1 MIVYTIIFSYIPPS
15 SVLFSSTTQPLLH
28 NRVHDSH
35 GIGGV
40 VQPPSPKK
48 SYISFWALKLCFA
61 PVLDL
66 WEYKLITGET
76 NFGACVWRRHG
87 GSIVLAAKSRNPIL
101 GVKNKFFWK
110 ITTAI
115 EFYAQ
120 KLTYM
125 PIFMNFGQLSFF
137 SYTWRHTGKV
147 AGGTSRWSGTAPVT
161 C

>member
-1 MIVYTIIFSYIPPS
+1 MTIS
-15 SVLFSSTTQPLLH
+15 SWTLVGIYLSHTAWDTSTNPLLGYVWARQCWDSTTP
-28 NRVHDSH
+28 
-35 GIGGV
+35 
-40 VQPPSPKK
+40 PKK
-48 SYISFWALKLCFA
+48 SYMQLSAEAVLCTSFRPW
-61 PVLDL
+61 
-66 WEYKLITGET
+66 WYKLITGET

-87 GSIVLAAKSRNPIL
+87 GSIVLAAKQRNPIL
-101 GVKNKFFWK
+101 GVKNKFLWK

-120 KLTYM
+120 KLTYL